1 MATNARP
8 TSAAPAASA
17 VWPAMITALFM
28 AGQAAAL
35 AAEPIKLGFSESLTG
50 GLAVNGKQMLLTAQI
65 WATDVNAKGG
75 LLGRPVELVY
85 YDDQSNPGLVP
96 AIYTKLLNVDKVDL
110 LFASGT
116 NISSAAMPT
125 IVEHGMVIMDTLALA
140 VNEHFKY
147 PRFFQTM
154 PYGPDGKD
162 AISRG
167 FFEAAM
173 SVDPRPLSVAL
184 IGADAEFSKSA
195 LEGARRNA
203 QRLGLRIVH
212 DAHYPPATVDYAPI
226 LRAVK
231 AANSDLVFVASYPI
245 DTAGILRS
253 VHEIG
258 LSAKVFGGAMVGL
271 QYSGLKT
278 QFAEQLNNLVGYEL
292 YVHEP
297 TMHFPGIDEFLE
309 RYRLRAEQAG
319 VDSLGYYV
327 PPFTYATLDI
337 LAQAVA
343 AVGDVDPDKLANY
356 IHNTTFKTLVGE
368 VTFGADGE
376 WAAPRILT
384 IQYRDLKGS
393 DQKQFTEPGH
403 QVILYPPE
411 FKTGSLVYPFSEA
424 SR

>member
-1 MATNARP
+1 MATKARP
-8 TSAAPAASA
+8 TSAASAAWA
-17 VWPAMITALFM
+17 AWLAAITALLM
-28 AGQAAAL
+28 AEPAAAL

-50 GLAVNGKQMLLTAQI
+50 GLAVNGRQMLLTAQI

-125 IVEHGMVIMDTLALA
+125 IVEHGKLIMDTLALA

-173 SVDPRPLSVAL
+173 SMDPRPQSVAL
-184 IGADAEFSKSA
+184 IGADAEFSKAA
-195 LEGARRNA
+195 LEGARRNLE
-203 QRLGLRIVH
+203 RLGLRIVH

-226 LRAVK
+226 LHAVK
-231 AANSDLVFVASYPI
+231 AANADVIFVASYPT

-258 LSAKVFGGAMVGL
+258 LSARLFGGAMVGL
-271 QYSGLKT
+271 QYSGLKM

-309 RYRLRAEQAG
+309 RYRLRAAQAG

-337 LAQAVA
+337 LAQAVT

-356 IHNTTFKTLVGE
+356 IHSTTFKTLVGD

-384 IQYRDLKGS
+384 IQYRDIKGS
-393 DQKQFTEPGH
+393 DLKQFTEPGH

-411 FKTGSLVYPFSEA
+411 FKTGTLVYPFSEA

>member
-1 MATNARP
+1 MATKARP
-8 TSAAPAASA
+8 TSAAPAAWA
-17 VWPAMITALFM
+17 AWLAITAWLM
-28 AGQAAAL
+28 AGQPAAL

-50 GLAVNGKQMLLTAQI
+50 GLAVNGRQMLLTAQM

-125 IVEHGMVIMDTLALA
+125 IVEHGKLIMDTLALA

-167 FFEAAM
+167 FFEAAVSM
-173 SVDPRPLSVAL
+173 EPRPESVAL

-195 LEGARRNA
+195 LEGARRNV

-212 DAHYPPATVDYAPI
+212 DAHYPPTTVDYAPI

-231 AANSDLVFVASYPI
+231 AANADIVFVASYPT

-258 LSAKVFGGAMVGL
+258 LSAKLFGGAMVGL
-271 QYSGLKT
+271 QYSGLKM

-292 YVHEP
+292 YVHES

-356 IHNTTFKTLVGE
+356 IHSTTFKTLVGD

-393 DQKQFTEPGH
+393 DLKQFTEPGH

-411 FKTGSLVYPFSEA
+411 FKTGTLVYPFSEA

>member
-1 MATNARP
+1 MATKARP
-8 TSAAPAASA
+8 TSAVPAAWATGLA
-17 VWPAMITALFM
+17 VSIVWLTAEP
-28 AGQAAAL
+28 AAL
-35 AAEPIKLGFSESLTG
+35 CAAEPIKIGFSESLTG
-50 GLAVNGKQMLLTAQI
+50 GLAVNGRQMLLTAQI
-65 WATDVNAKGG
+65 WAADVNAKGG

-96 AIYTKLLNVDKVDL
+96 AIYTKLLNLDKVDL

-125 IVEHGMVIMDTLALA
+125 IVEHGRLIMDTLALA

-173 SVDPRPLSVAL
+173 SMDPHPESVAL

-195 LEGARRNA
+195 LEGAHQSTR
-203 QRLGLRIVH
+203 RLGLRIVH
-212 DAHYPPATVDYAPI
+212 EAHYPPATVDYAPI

-231 AANSDLVFVASYPI
+231 AANADIVFVASYPT

-258 LSAKVFGGAMVGL
+258 LSAKLFGGAMVGL
-271 QYSGLKT
+271 QYSGLKA

-297 TMHFPGIDEFLE
+297 TMHFPGIDDFLE
-309 RYRLRAEQAG
+309 KYRLRAERAG

-337 LAQAVA
+337 LAQAVT
-343 AVGDVDPDKLANY
+343 AVGDVDPDKLADY
-356 IHNTTFKTLVGE
+356 IHSTTFKTLVGD
-368 VTFGADGE
+368 VRFGPDGE

-384 IQYRDLKGS
+384 IQYRDIRGPDL
-393 DQKQFTEPGH
+393 KQFTEPGH

-411 FKTGSLVYPFSEA
+411 FKTGTLAYPFSEA

>member
-1 MATNARP
+1 MATKARP
-8 TSAAPAASA
+8 TSAASAAWA
-17 VWPAMITALFM
+17 AWLAAITALLM
-28 AGQAAAL
+28 AEPAAAL

-50 GLAVNGKQMLLTAQI
+50 GLAVNGRQMLLTAQI

-125 IVEHGMVIMDTLALA
+125 IVEHGKLIMDTLALA

-173 SVDPRPLSVAL
+173 SMDPRPQSVAL
-184 IGADAEFSKSA
+184 IGADAEFSKAA
-195 LEGARRNA
+195 LEGARRNVE
-203 QRLGLRIVH
+203 RLGLRIVH

-226 LRAVK
+226 LHAVK
-231 AANSDLVFVASYPI
+231 AANADVIFIASYPT

-258 LSAKVFGGAMVGL
+258 LSARLFGGAMVGL
-271 QYSGLKT
+271 QYSGLKM

-337 LAQAVA
+337 LAQAVT

-356 IHNTTFKTLVGE
+356 IHSTTFKTLVGD

-384 IQYRDLKGS
+384 IQYRDIKGS
-393 DQKQFTEPGH
+393 DLKQFTEPGH

-411 FKTGSLVYPFSEA
+411 FKTGTLVYPFSEA

>member
-1 MATNARP
+1 MATKARP
-8 TSAAPAASA
+8 TSAASVAWAAWLAAIAALLMVEPAA
-17 VWPAMITALFM
+17 
-28 AGQAAAL
+28 GL

-50 GLAVNGKQMLLTAQI
+50 GLAVNGRQMLLTAQI

-125 IVEHGMVIMDTLALA
+125 IVEHGKVIMDTLALA

-173 SVDPRPLSVAL
+173 SMDPRPQSVAL

-231 AANSDLVFVASYPI
+231 AANADVVFVASYPT

-258 LSAKVFGGAMVGL
+258 LSAKLFGGAMVGL
-271 QYSGLKT
+271 QYSGLKM

-337 LAQAVA
+337 LAQAVT

-356 IHNTTFKTLVGE
+356 IHSTTFKTLVGD

-384 IQYRDLKGS
+384 IQYRDIKGS
-393 DQKQFTEPGH
+393 DLKQFTEPGH

-411 FKTGSLVYPFSEA
+411 FKTGTLVYPFSEA

>member
-1 MATNARP
+1 MATTARS
-8 TSAAPAASA
+8 TSAAPAAWA
-17 VWPAMITALFM
+17 ACLAAIIALLM
-28 AGQAAAL
+28 AEQAAAL
-35 AAEPIKLGFSESLTG
+35 AAEPIKVGFSESLTG
-50 GLAVNGKQMLLTAQI
+50 GLAVNGRQMLLTAQI
-65 WATDVNAKGG
+65 WAADVNAKGG

-96 AIYTKLLNVDKVDL
+96 AIYTKLLNIDRVDL

-125 IVEHGMVIMDTLALA
+125 IVEHGKLIMDTLALA
-140 VNEHFKY
+140 VNEHFNY

-173 SVDPRPLSVAL
+173 SMEPRPESVAL

-195 LEGARRNA
+195 LEGAHRNA
-203 QRLGLRIVH
+203 QRLGLKVLH
-212 DAHYPPATVDYAPI
+212 EAHYPPATVDYAPI
-226 LRAVK
+226 VRAVK
-231 AANSDLVFVASYPI
+231 AANADIVFVASYPT

-258 LSAKVFGGAMVGL
+258 LSTKLFGGAMVGL

-309 RYRLRAEQAG
+309 KYRSQAKQAG
-319 VDSLGYYV
+319 VDWLGYYV

-337 LAQAVA
+337 LAQAVT
-343 AVGDVDPDKLANY
+343 AVGDVDPDKLADY
-356 IHNTTFKTLVGE
+356 IHKTTFKTLVGD
-368 VTFGADGE
+368 VAFGTDGE

-384 IQYRDLKGS
+384 IQYRDIKGS
-393 DQKQFTEPGH
+393 DLKQFTEPGH

-411 FKTGSLVYPFSEA
+411 FRTGTLAYPFSEA

>member
-1 MATNARP
+1 MATKARP
-8 TSAAPAASA
+8 TSAAPAAWA
-17 VWPAMITALFM
+17 AWLAITAWLM
-28 AGQAAAL
+28 AGQPAAR
-35 AAEPIKLGFSESLTG
+35 AADPIKLGFSESLTG
-50 GLAVNGKQMLLTAQI
+50 GLAVNGRQMLLTAQM

-125 IVEHGMVIMDTLALA
+125 IVEHGKLIMDTLALA

-167 FFEAAM
+167 FFEAAVSM
-173 SVDPRPLSVAL
+173 EPRPESVAL

-212 DAHYPPATVDYAPI
+212 DAHYPPTTVDYAPI

-231 AANSDLVFVASYPI
+231 AANADIVFVASYPT

-258 LSAKVFGGAMVGL
+258 LSAKLFGGAMVGL
-271 QYSGLKT
+271 QYSGLKM

-292 YVHEP
+292 YVHES

-356 IHNTTFKTLVGE
+356 IHSTTFKTLVGD

-393 DQKQFTEPGH
+393 DLKQFTEPGH

-411 FKTGSLVYPFSEA
+411 FKTGTLVYPFSEA

>member
-1 MATNARP
+1 MATKARP
-8 TSAAPAASA
+8 TSAAPAAWA
-17 VWPAMITALFM
+17 AWLAITGWLM
-28 AGQAAAL
+28 AGQPAAR
-35 AAEPIKLGFSESLTG
+35 AADPIKLGFSESLTG
-50 GLAVNGKQMLLTAQI
+50 GLAVNGRQMLLTAQM

-125 IVEHGMVIMDTLALA
+125 IVEHGKLIMDTLALA

-167 FFEAAM
+167 FFEAAVSM
-173 SVDPRPLSVAL
+173 EPRPESVAL

-212 DAHYPPATVDYAPI
+212 DAHYPPTTVDYAPI

-231 AANSDLVFVASYPI
+231 AANADIVFVASYPT

-258 LSAKVFGGAMVGL
+258 LSAKLFGGAMVGL
-271 QYSGLKT
+271 QYSGLKM

-292 YVHEP
+292 YVHES

-356 IHNTTFKTLVGE
+356 IHSTTFKTLVGD

-393 DQKQFTEPGH
+393 DLKQFTEPGH

-411 FKTGSLVYPFSEA
+411 FKTGTLVYPFSEA

>member
-1 MATNARP
+1 
-8 TSAAPAASA
+8 
-17 VWPAMITALFM
+17 
-28 AGQAAAL
+28 
-35 AAEPIKLGFSESLTG
+35 LTG

-125 IVEHGMVIMDTLALA
+125 IVEHGMLMMDTLALA

-173 SVDPRPLSVAL
+173 SVDPRPVSVAL

-327 PPFTYATLDI
+327 PPFTYTTLDI

-356 IHNTTFKTLVGE
+356 IHSTTFKTLVGE

>member
-1 MATNARP
+1 MSTKRRRTSLSPTTWATRL
-8 TSAAPAASA
+8 AAVIVS
-17 VWPAMITALFM
+17 LM
-28 AGQAAAL
+28 AGQGTVL
-35 AAEPIKLGFSESLTG
+35 AVEPIKLGFSESLTG
-50 GLAVNGKQMLLTAQI
+50 GLAINGKQMLLTAQI
-65 WATDVNAKGG
+65 WAHDVNAKGG

-110 LFASGT
+110 LFSSGT

-125 IVEHGMVIMDTLALA
+125 IVEHGKLLMDTLALA
-140 VNEHFKY
+140 VNEQFKY

-173 SVDPRPLSVAL
+173 TMDPRPQSVAL

-195 LEGARRNA
+195 LEGAHRNA
-203 QRLGLRIVH
+203 QRLGLKIVH
-212 DAHYPPATVDYAPI
+212 EVRYPPATVDYAPI

-231 AANSDLVFVASYPI
+231 AASAEIVFVASYPT

-253 VHEIG
+253 VREIG
-258 LSAKVFGGAMVGL
+258 LNAKLFGGAMVGL
-271 QYSGLKT
+271 QYSGTKV
-278 QFAEQLNNLVGYEL
+278 QFGEQLNNLVGYEL

-309 RYRLRAEQAG
+309 KYRVQAEQAG
-319 VDSLGYYV
+319 VDMLGYYV

-337 LAQAVA
+337 LAQAVT
-343 AVGDVDPDKLANY
+343 AVGSVDADKLANY
-356 IHNTTFKTLVGE
+356 IHSTTFKTLVGD
-368 VTFGADGE
+368 VRFGPDGE

-384 IQYRDLKGS
+384 IQYRDIKGH
-393 DQKQFTEPGH
+393 DLKQFTAPGH

-411 FKTGSLVYPFSEA
+411 FKTGTLAYPFSEA

>member
-1 MATNARP
+1 MATKARR
-8 TSAAPAASA
+8 TSAAPAACA
-17 VWPAMITALFM
+17 WLAAITTSLI
-28 AGQAAAL
+28 AGQVAVL

-50 GLAVNGKQMLLTAQI
+50 GLAVNGKQILLTAQI
-65 WATDVNAKGG
+65 WAADVNAKGG
-75 LLGRPVELVY
+75 LLGRSVELVY

-125 IVEHGMVIMDTLALA
+125 IVEHGKIVMDTLALA
-140 VNEHFKY
+140 VNEQFKY

-173 SVDPRPLSVAL
+173 TMDPRPESVAL

-195 LEGARRNA
+195 LEGAHRNA
-203 QRLGLRIVH
+203 RRLGLTIVH
-212 DAHYPPATVDYAPI
+212 EARYPPATVDYAPI
-226 LRAVK
+226 LRAIK
-231 AANSDLVFVASYPI
+231 AANADIVFVASYPT

-258 LSAKVFGGAMVGL
+258 LSAKLFGGAMVGL
-271 QYSGLKT
+271 QYSGMKA
-278 QFAEQLNNLVGYEL
+278 QFGEQLNNLVGYEL

-309 RYRLRAEQAG
+309 KYRLRAAAAG
-319 VDSLGYYV
+319 VDLLGYYV

-337 LAQAVA
+337 LAQAVI
-343 AVGDVDPDKLANY
+343 AVGSVNPDELADY
-356 IHNTTFKTLVGE
+356 IHNTTFKTLVGD
-368 VTFGADGE
+368 VKFGPDGE

-384 IQYRDLKGS
+384 IQYRDIKGPNL
-393 DQKQFTEPGH
+393 KQFTEPGH
-403 QVILYPPE
+403 QIILYPAE
-411 FKTGSLVYPFSEA
+411 FKTGTLAYPFSEA

>member
-1 MATNARP
+1 MATKARP
-8 TSAAPAASA
+8 TTAAPAALATWLAA
-17 VWPAMITALFM
+17 VVVLLMVE
-28 AGQAAAL
+28 QAAVV

-50 GLAVNGKQMLLTAQI
+50 GLAVNGRQMLLTAQI
-65 WATDVNAKGG
+65 WAADVNAKGG

-96 AIYTKLLNVDKVDL
+96 AIYTKLLNVDNVDL

-125 IVEHGMVIMDTLALA
+125 IVEHGKLIMDTLALA

-173 SVDPRPLSVAL
+173 TMDPRPESIAL

-195 LEGARRNA
+195 LEGAHRHAR
-203 QRLGLRIVH
+203 RLGLRIVH
-212 DAHYPPATVDYAPI
+212 EVRYPPATVDYAPI
-226 LRAVK
+226 LRAIK
-231 AANSDLVFVASYPI
+231 AANADVVFVASYPT

-253 VHEIG
+253 VREIG
-258 LSAKVFGGAMVGL
+258 LNAKLFGGAMVGL
-271 QYSGLKT
+271 QYSGMKA
-278 QFAEQLNNLVGYEL
+278 QFGEQLNNLVGYEL

-297 TMHFPGIDEFLE
+297 TMRFPGIDEFLE
-309 RYRLRAEQAG
+309 KYRLRAEQAG
-319 VDSLGYYV
+319 VDPLGYYV
-327 PPFTYATLDI
+327 PPFTYATLDV
-337 LAQAVA
+337 LAQAVT
-343 AVGDVDPDKLANY
+343 AVGDVDPDKLADY
-356 IHNTTFKTLVGE
+356 IHSTTFKTLVGDI
-368 VTFGADGE
+368 TFGSDGE

-384 IQYRDLKGS
+384 IQYRDIKGANL
-393 DQKQFTEPGH
+393 KQFTEPGH

-411 FKTGSLVYPFSEA
+411 FKTGTLAYPFSEA

>member
-1 MATNARP
+1 MATKARP
-8 TSAAPAASA
+8 TSAAPAACA
-17 VWPAMITALFM
+17 AWLGAITALLM
-28 AGQAAAL
+28 AEQAAAL

-50 GLAVNGKQMLLTAQI
+50 GLAVNGRQMLLTAQI

-125 IVEHGMVIMDTLALA
+125 IVEHGKLIMDTLALA

-173 SVDPRPLSVAL
+173 SMDPRPESIAL

-203 QRLGLRIVH
+203 QRLGLGILH

-231 AANSDLVFVASYPI
+231 AANADIVFVASYPT

-258 LSAKVFGGAMVGL
+258 LSAKLFGGAMVGL
-271 QYSGLKT
+271 QYSGLKM

-309 RYRLRAEQAG
+309 RYRLRAEQAR

-356 IHNTTFKTLVGE
+356 IHNTTFRTLVGD

-393 DQKQFTEPGH
+393 DLKQFTEPGH

-411 FKTGSLVYPFSEA
+411 FKTGTLVYPFSEA

>member
-1 MATNARP
+1 MATKARA
-8 TSAAPAASA
+8 TSAAPAAWA
-17 VWPAMITALFM
+17 AGLVAIIALLV
-28 AGQAAAL
+28 AEPAAL
-35 AAEPIKLGFSESLTG
+35 GAAEPLKLGFSESLTG
-50 GLAVNGKQMLLTAQI
+50 GLAVNGRQMLLTAQI
-65 WATDVNAKGG
+65 WAADVNAKGG

-96 AIYTKLLNVDKVDL
+96 AIYTKLLNIDKVDL

-125 IVEHGMVIMDTLALA
+125 IVEHGKLIMDTLALA

-154 PYGPDGKD
+154 PYGPHGKD

-173 SVDPRPLSVAL
+173 TMDPHPVSVAL

-195 LEGARRNA
+195 LEGAHQNA

-212 DAHYPPATVDYAPI
+212 EAHYPPATVDYAPI

-231 AANSDLVFVASYPI
+231 AANADIVFVASYPT

-258 LSAKVFGGAMVGL
+258 LSTKLFGGAMVGL
-271 QYSGLKT
+271 QYSGLKA

-309 RYRLRAEQAG
+309 KYRLRAERAG

-337 LAQAVA
+337 LAQAVT
-343 AVGDVDPDKLANY
+343 AVGDVDPDKLADY
-356 IHNTTFKTLVGE
+356 IHGTTFKTLVGD
-368 VTFGADGE
+368 VTFGPDGE

-384 IQYRDLKGS
+384 IQYRDIRGPDL
-393 DQKQFTEPGH
+393 KQFTEPGH

-411 FKTGSLVYPFSEA
+411 FRTGTLAYPFSEA

>member
-1 MATNARP
+1 MATKARP
-8 TSAAPAASA
+8 TSAAPAAWA
-17 VWPAMITALFM
+17 AWLAITAWLM
-28 AGQAAAL
+28 AGQPAAL

-50 GLAVNGKQMLLTAQI
+50 GLAVNGRQMLLTAQM

-125 IVEHGMVIMDTLALA
+125 IVEHGKLIMDTLALA

-167 FFEAAM
+167 FFEAAVSM
-173 SVDPRPLSVAL
+173 DPRPESVAL

-195 LEGARRNA
+195 LEGARRNV

-212 DAHYPPATVDYAPI
+212 DAHYPPTTVDYAPI

-231 AANSDLVFVASYPI
+231 AANADIVFVASYPT

-258 LSAKVFGGAMVGL
+258 LSAKLFGGAMVGL
-271 QYSGLKT
+271 QYSGLKM

-292 YVHEP
+292 YVHES

-356 IHNTTFKTLVGE
+356 IHSTTFKTLVGD

-393 DQKQFTEPGH
+393 DLKQFTEPGH

-411 FKTGSLVYPFSEA
+411 FKTGTLVYPFSEA

>member
-1 MATNARP
+1 MATKARP
-8 TSAAPAASA
+8 TSAAPAACA
-17 VWPAMITALFM
+17 AWLGAITALLM
-28 AGQAAAL
+28 AEQAAAL

-50 GLAVNGKQMLLTAQI
+50 GLAVNGRQMLLTAQI

-125 IVEHGMVIMDTLALA
+125 IVEHGKLIMDTLALA

-173 SVDPRPLSVAL
+173 SMDPRPESIAL

-203 QRLGLRIVH
+203 QRLGLRILH

-231 AANSDLVFVASYPI
+231 AANADIVFVASYPT

-258 LSAKVFGGAMVGL
+258 LSAKLFGGAMVGL
-271 QYSGLKT
+271 QYSGLKM

-309 RYRLRAEQAG
+309 RYRLRAEQAR

-356 IHNTTFKTLVGE
+356 IHNTTFRTLVGD

-393 DQKQFTEPGH
+393 DLKQFTEPGH

-411 FKTGSLVYPFSEA
+411 FKTGTLVYPFSEA

>member
-1 MATNARP
+1 MATKACP
-8 TSAAPAASA
+8 TSAAPAAWA
-17 VWPAMITALFM
+17 AWLAAITALLM
-28 AGQAAAL
+28 AQQATAF

-50 GLAVNGKQMLLTAQI
+50 GLAVNGRQMLLTAQI
-65 WATDVNAKGG
+65 WATDINAKGG

-125 IVEHGMVIMDTLALA
+125 IVEHGKLIMDTLALA

-173 SVDPRPLSVAL
+173 SMDPRPASVAL

-195 LEGARRNA
+195 LEGARQNA

-212 DAHYPPATVDYAPI
+212 DAHYPPASVDYAPI

-231 AANSDLVFVASYPI
+231 AANADIVFVASYPT

-253 VHEIG
+253 VHELG
-258 LSAKVFGGAMVGL
+258 LSAKIFGGAMVGL
-271 QYSGLKT
+271 QYSGLKM

-356 IHNTTFKTLVGE
+356 IHSTTFKTLVGDIA
-368 VTFGADGE
+368 FGADGE

-393 DQKQFTEPGH
+393 DLKQFTEPGH

-411 FKTGSLVYPFSEA
+411 FKTGTLVYPFSEA

>member
-1 MATNARP
+1 MATKARP
-8 TSAAPAASA
+8 RSAVPAALAAWLAA
-17 VWPAMITALFM
+17 VVVLPTVESTAV
-28 AGQAAAL
+28 L

-50 GLAVNGKQMLLTAQI
+50 GLAVNGRQMLLTAQI
-65 WATDVNAKGG
+65 WAADVNAKGG

-96 AIYTKLLNVDKVDL
+96 AIYTKLLNVDNVDL

-125 IVEHGMVIMDTLALA
+125 IVEHGKLIMDTLALA

-173 SVDPRPLSVAL
+173 SMDPRPESIAL

-195 LEGARRNA
+195 LEGAHRHAR
-203 QRLGLRIVH
+203 RLGLRILH
-212 DAHYPPATVDYAPI
+212 EAHYPPATVDYAPI
-226 LRAVK
+226 LRVIK
-231 AANSDLVFVASYPI
+231 AANADVVFVASYPT

-258 LSAKVFGGAMVGL
+258 LNAKLFGGAMVGL
-271 QYSGLKT
+271 QYSGLKA
-278 QFAEQLNNLVGYEL
+278 QFGEQLNNLVGYEL

-309 RYRLRAEQAG
+309 KYRLRAEQAG
-319 VDSLGYYV
+319 LDPLGYYV

-337 LAQAVA
+337 LAKAVT
-343 AVGDVDPDKLANY
+343 AVGDIDPDKLANY
-356 IHNTTFKTLVGE
+356 IHSTTFKTLVGDI
-368 VTFGADGE
+368 TFGSDGE

-384 IQYRDLKGS
+384 IQYRDIKGPNL
-393 DQKQFTEPGH
+393 KQFTEPGH

-411 FKTGSLVYPFSEA
+411 FKTGTLIYPFSEA

>member
-1 MATNARP
+1 MATTARS
-8 TSAAPAASA
+8 TSAAPVAWAAWLA
-17 VWPAMITALFM
+17 AIVALLM
-28 AGQAAAL
+28 AEQAGAR

-50 GLAVNGKQMLLTAQI
+50 GLAVNGRQMLLTAQI
-65 WATDVNAKGG
+65 WAADVNAKGG

-125 IVEHGMVIMDTLALA
+125 IVEHGKLIMDTLALA
-140 VNEHFKY
+140 VNEHFNY

-173 SVDPRPLSVAL
+173 SMDRHPESVAL
-184 IGADAEFSKSA
+184 IGADAEFSKAA
-195 LEGARRNA
+195 LEGAHRNA
-203 QRLGLRIVH
+203 QRLGLRVVH
-212 DAHYPPATVDYAPI
+212 EAHYPPTTVDYAPI
-226 LRAVK
+226 VRAVK
-231 AANSDLVFVASYPI
+231 AANADIVFVASYPT

-258 LSAKVFGGAMVGL
+258 VNAKLFGGAMVGL
-271 QYSGLKT
+271 QYSGLKA

-309 RYRLRAEQAG
+309 KYRLRAAQAG

-337 LAQAVA
+337 LAQAVT
-343 AVGDVDPDKLANY
+343 AVGNVDPDKLADY
-356 IHNTTFKTLVGE
+356 IHNTTFKTLVGD
-368 VTFGADGE
+368 VTFGPDGE

-384 IQYRDLKGS
+384 IQYRDIKGS
-393 DQKQFTEPGH
+393 DLKQFTEPGH

-411 FKTGSLVYPFSEA
+411 FRTGTLAYPFSEA